1 MECFQ
6 LSPADLKSA
15 SHDEPPL
22 SRSSAIRGFK
32 EACLYSWLMV
42 LLLHA
47 GPATM
52 AGCDPL
58 ASWYAHHYGR
68 GLAAAQQ
75 AAANAQAAADMAEGA
90 AAAAVAQ
97 RDAQQQQVCALPV
110 LPWKS

>member
-1 MECFQ
+1 
-6 LSPADLKSA
+6 
-15 SHDEPPL
+15 
-22 SRSSAIRGFK
+22 
-32 EACLYSWLMV
+32 MV